1 MIEAFRLE
9 KEKVK
14 KLIEK
19 NSLKTVPLD
28 CRTCFK
34 QEDFQRIAGQLMS
47 NLDTTMNQSS
57 NKLRRKAI
65 VSTIRDKIND
75 LGMSSNARRYDP
87 KVGDS
92 DNKIFKLMR
101 SKRGDHETYAMTPTE
116 ELRSIYAGK
125 LESYHHFLH
134 A

>member
-47 NLDTTMNQSS
+47 NLDTAMNQSS

-87 KVGDS
+87 KVGYS